1 MQPFAIQA
9 RTFKALRA
17 EALAGVKPDHHGLL
31 NITTSSKIC
40 CQGLFASGW
49 SLAKPS
55 PLAPAGPLSGGLG
68 WVFFTMGH
76 TMPETTKAKSQ
87 ATGAEPS
94 ADSSSGT
101 AVSTPTANQVR
112 SPKDRSNQRL
122 LDEAKDI
129 HGQVRE
135 NSGAYAEAACFYA
148 SGAPVANAIGAEL
161 GVVTRDKDSG
171 AVQRTGIGF
180 YVRSDHLCNN
190 TYFGNVPVA

>member
-1 MQPFAIQA
+1 
-9 RTFKALRA
+9 
-17 EALAGVKPDHHGLL
+17 
-31 NITTSSKIC
+31 
-40 CQGLFASGW
+40 
-49 SLAKPS
+49 
-55 PLAPAGPLSGGLG
+55 
-68 WVFFTMGH
+68 MGH
-76 TMPETTKAKSQ
+76 TMPEPTKAKAQVTMVDQS
-87 ATGAEPS
+87 TE
-94 ADSSSGT
+94 SSSGT
-101 AVSTPTANQVR
+101 AASTPAASQVR

-122 LDEAKDI
+122 LEEAKDI

-135 NSGAYAEAACFYA
+135 NSGAYTEAACFYA